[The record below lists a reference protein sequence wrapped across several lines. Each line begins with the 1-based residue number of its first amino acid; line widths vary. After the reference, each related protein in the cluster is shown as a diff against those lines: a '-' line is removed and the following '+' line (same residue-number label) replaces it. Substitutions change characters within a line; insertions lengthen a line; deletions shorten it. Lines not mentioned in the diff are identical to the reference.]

1 MESRSQPVLLIISCV
16 PVSKPPAVEDSFP
29 KVIHSRVSRPFTRPG
44 GTRAT
49 SYEGLTALVDY
60 RRGISSRF
68 VIIGVLAIMFEKG
81 PTVSTERKEK
91 RHPHPHPLEPLSDPD
106 GRYFI
111 TSTAFEFPFNRT
123 KPQPLGLRTGQQP
136 FELGL
141 WNEIPR
147 ALARGGDF
155 NLSRCI
161 MKYIYRYG
169 HFQFLLGLNTNQIIA
184 FASWQFNCL
193 SIPGLLTDPPTDPGF
208 LVSVSTPSLYLPGE
222 PPSSASH
229 KERNQILHV
238 SITAGNGTQK
248 RQDIAAFFP
257 FVVPR
262 MCLLTPFLTRGN
274 SSTSYPP
281 PPGKVTGPLAT
292 ELTPSPYVT
301 DPGFELHSDPSFV
314 LPPKDPSFVLPPFV
328 ARL

>member
-123 KPQPLGLRTGQQP
+123 KPQPLGLR
-136 FELGL
+136 
-141 WNEIPR
+141 
-147 ALARGGDF
+147 GGDF

-169 HFQFLLGLNTNQIIA
+169 HFQFL
-184 FASWQFNCL
+184 FNCL